1 MYMCFSIC
9 APGWIAVGLKST
21 RCLFSRDK
29 YVCGIYTCSE
39 ARNIHMCHMCSE
51 CEFVEVKL
59 SDGCKPPENAILF
72 RHKQLNL
79 ITRGW
84 LVNFWRGRFVWG
96 ILCSVIYI
104 YTYRMV
110 WQTCSKF
117 KSSFVYIL
125 LDIILFGKAD
135 NLNPTLK
142 IDSKNK
148 PLYLRMTQLW
158 RFNLK
163 EWTKSH
169 F

>member
-1 MYMCFSIC
+1 MICIC
-9 APGWIAVGLKST
+9 ASLYVRPGWIAVGLKST
-21 RCLFSRDK
+21 RCLFSRDI
-29 YVCGIYTCSE
+29 YVCSILYIYTCSE

-104 YTYRMV
+104 YIYIYIE
-110 WQTCSKF
+110 WLGNLFQIQI
-117 KSSFVYIL
+117 FVCVHFIRYYLIWL
-125 LDIILFGKAD
+125 NAD
-135 NLNPTLK
+135 EPTLK

-148 PLYLRMTQLW
+148 PLYLKMTQL
-158 RFNLK
+158 
-163 EWTKSH
+163 
-169 F
+169 